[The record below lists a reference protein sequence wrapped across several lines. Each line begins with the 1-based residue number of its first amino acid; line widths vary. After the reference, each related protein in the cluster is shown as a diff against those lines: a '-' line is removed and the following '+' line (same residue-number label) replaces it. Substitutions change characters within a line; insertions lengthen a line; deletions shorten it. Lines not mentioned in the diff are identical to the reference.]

1 MQFLIDC
8 VLVKWH
14 INPCRSF
21 CVVSQRKGEDSRG
34 DEREEQGRKR
44 KTDKSEETEE
54 IKISPPPP
62 PPLLLLATARLT
74 GLPQLLANISWTP
87 RWSKIHNTR
96 LAGLPQILANISW
109 MPRWSKIHDTFAS
122 LNNTPSS
129 IQLTST
135 LLTYFASNWQLPFLN
150 QLDVAQKDKYQHSL
164 VENCPIPS

>member
-21 CVVSQRKGEDSRG
+21 CVVSQRKGEDRRDSRG

-44 KTDKSEETEE
+44 KTDESEETEE
-54 IKISPPPP
+54 IKIFPPPP
-62 PPLLLLATARLT
+62 LLLATARLA

-87 RWSKIHNTR
+87 RWSKIH
-96 LAGLPQILANISW
+96 
-109 MPRWSKIHDTFAS
+109 DTFAS
-122 LNNTPSS
+122 LNHTPSS